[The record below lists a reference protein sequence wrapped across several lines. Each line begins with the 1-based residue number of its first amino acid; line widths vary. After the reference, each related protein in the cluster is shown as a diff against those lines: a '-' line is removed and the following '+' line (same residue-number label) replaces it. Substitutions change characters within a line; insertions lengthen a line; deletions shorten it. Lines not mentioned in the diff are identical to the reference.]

1 MSASLHEYGGFNF
14 RGCLDLSDAAKIYQA
29 LKTQLASKRGD
40 VFKNVGV
47 CSERLT
53 CKHRRVLCE
62 SDRACTHVSL
72 PSLLAEEEV
81 REEVGHVLVE
91 LILGRQQHRLVV
103 EEQQQQVEEEEH
115 HDSKHHHEDGRNAVL
130 LGNHTSLRVQWLQQ
144 VRQTSADAVAFWEG
158 VAFTVRCC
166 SLGVAHRVV
175 AWPFCGH
182 LIVPDHVD
190 LALRGGRVHEAQLAI
205 EQPKACAGKQRKGH
219 RPQPAILASDSDF

>member
-1 MSASLHEYGGFNF
+1 MRLLARSTGGRTDSAPQAAL
-14 RGCLDLSDAAKIYQA
+14 LSWSATVQH
-29 LKTQLASKRGD
+29 L
-40 VFKNVGV
+40 
-47 CSERLT
+47 
-53 CKHRRVLCE
+53 
-62 SDRACTHVSL
+62 SL

-144 VRQTSADAVAFWEG
+144 VRQTSADAIAFWER

-175 AWPFCGH
+175 AWPFRGH

-190 LALRGGRVHEAQLAI
+190 LALRGGRVHEAQLAA
-205 EQPKACAGKQRKGH
+205 EGPQAGAASKQGK
-219 RPQPAILASDSDF
+219 PWAQSSLTAD